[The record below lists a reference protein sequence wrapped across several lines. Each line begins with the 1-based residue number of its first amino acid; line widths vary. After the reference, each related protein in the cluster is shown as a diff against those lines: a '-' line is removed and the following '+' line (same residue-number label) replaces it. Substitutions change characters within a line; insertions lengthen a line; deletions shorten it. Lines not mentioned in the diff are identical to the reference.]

1 MSVLSRDV
9 MGHFFV
15 CQIDGKSLILQPNKA
30 ILIPTF
36 RSLVTFKDYNYR
48 QNILEENEK
57 DNC

>member
-9 MGHFFV
+9 MGHFF
-15 CQIDGKSLILQPNKA
+15 CQIDGKSLILQLNKA

-36 RSLVTFKDYNYR
+36 RSLVTFKDYYYR

>member
-9 MGHFFV
+9 MGHLF
-15 CQIDGKSLILQPNKA
+15 CQIDGKSLILQLNKA
-30 ILIPTF
+30 ILIPAF
-36 RSLVTFKDYNYR
+36 RSLVTFKDYNYQ